1 MPVREN
7 WCLRRRVPQAW
18 LEQIAPLG
26 LDPLLARVLY
36 ARKLDTPEQI
46 AAFLSD
52 EGDLGDPF
60 LLAGMRE
67 AVGRL
72 SRALDEGQ
80 QIVVYGDFDAD
91 GVCATALLV
100 SALKALGGRVSPYI
114 PDRFDEGYGLNE
126 DALTWLQGQ
135 GAQVLVT
142 VDSGVRSLREAA
154 HGQMLG
160 LDIIITD
167 HHSLGAELPSAVA
180 VINPKR
186 PDCGYPF
193 KELSGVGVAYRLVE
207 ALFCDIR
214 QRSSSGPGCE
224 QYLDLV
230 ALGTVADI
238 VPLCGENRLLVQRG
252 LGRLRAAPRPGVRA
266 LMDAAKVMPDK
277 VGSQDIAFRLGP
289 RLNAAGR
296 LASAMLAYD
305 LLMSDDENQ
314 AQRLATE
321 LNALNEQRQQL
332 LEVQV
337 SKARQ
342 LLGES
347 DGRTLLFV
355 AGEGFHEGIVGLVA
369 SRLTDGFYLPSLVMC
384 RGAETTRGSA
394 RSIEGFHITQALDH
408 CADLLS
414 RYGGHARAAGFT
426 LANEN
431 LAEFRTRLA
440 AYSAQHLPGEILGR
454 RHMVDTIVTLDELS
468 FQTAAALAPMEP
480 TGEGNPEP
488 ALATLGLTVTG
499 LRVVGQDGKHL
510 RLDLSDGRRRCP
522 AIAFRQGYRMQE
534 LRTGEKVD
542 IIYRP
547 SLNEWQGQVSLQ
559 LVVETIRKSDDAP
572 HGPNG
577 DAS

>member
-18 LEQIAPLG
+18 LEQSAALG

-52 EGDLGDPF
+52 EGELGDPF

-67 AVGRL
+67 AVDRL
-72 SRALDEGQ
+72 RRALDEGQ

-135 GAQVLVT
+135 GTQVLVT

-193 KELSGVGVAYRLVE
+193 KELAGVGVAYRLVE

-305 LLMSDDENQ
+305 LLVSDDENQ

-332 LEVQV
+332 LEAQV

-342 LLGES
+342 LLGEA

-440 AYSAQHLPGEILGR
+440 AYSAQHLPAEILGR

-468 FQTAAALAPMEP
+468 FQTPAALAFMEP

-488 ALATLGLTVTG
+488 ALATLGLTIAG

-510 RLDLSDGRRRCP
+510 RLDLSDGRRRCQ

-534 LRTGEKVD
+534 LKTGERID

-547 SLNEWQGQVSLQ
+547 NLNEWQGEVSLQ
-559 LVVETIRKSDDAP
+559 LVVEVIRKSADVSG
-572 HGPNG
+572 HG
-577 DAS
+577 